1 MKDPRDSL
9 YRRSAMPRQEGPSI
23 VVVLILLNVGVFVLR
38 QLFVIDPQNIAGAI
52 SVNALQQGEWWTVV
66 SHAFIHGDWF
76 HLLMNMAVLFLAGGR
91 VLADTGTRHFL
102 YIYLVSV
109 WVAAAA
115 TLLLHSHQPLI
126 GASAGVAGVFGAYA
140 ALHPERSVTA
150 WIGAWMPR
158 LRVRSLFFGLVGA
171 EIGLEVFAMLT
182 ESTYRIPM
190 VHDVA
195 HMAHA
200 AGMLTGW
207 LYARHLA
214 PVLDNFYH
222 REEFFPQGLRRRH
235 RETESAPVPARAA
248 TLRRVNDALPEPV
261 FSESPPPPLTND
273 EFLRQA
279 VDPVLDKLYASGM
292 GSLTEAERRILD
304 EAANRFSKGRG

>member
-1 MKDPRDSL
+1 MKDPRDSI
-9 YRRSAMPRQEGPSI
+9 YRRSNAPRQEGPSL

-52 SVNALQQGEWWTVV
+52 SVNALQQGEWWTVL
-66 SHAFIHGDWF
+66 SHAFIHSDWI
-76 HLLMNMAVLFLAGGR
+76 HLLVNMGVLFLAGR
-91 VLADTGTRHFL
+91 QVLADTGTRHFL

-115 TLLLHSHQPLI
+115 TLLLHPQQPLI

-158 LRVRSLFFGLVGA
+158 LRVKSLFYGLVGA
-171 EIGLEVFAMLT
+171 EIGLEVFAMMT
-182 ESTYRIPM
+182 ASSYRIPM

-214 PVLDNFYH
+214 PALDNFYH

-235 RETESAPVPARAA
+235 RETESSPVPARAA
-248 TLRRVNDALPEPV
+248 SLRRVNDALPDPV
-261 FSESPPPPLTND
+261 FSKSPPPPLTND

-279 VDPVLDKLYASGM
+279 VDPVLDKLYANGM

-304 EAANRFSKGRG
+304 EAANRFSKGR